1 MKEFNEFDAYI
12 NNELNESEKKSFEQR
27 LQDDKEFNDAFES
40 HLNLVLG
47 LETYHLKNILKEHKL
62 PSNNKNPK
70 KYGKYVV
77 SGIVLA
83 IIVAI
88 IGILIFKKPPQK
100 PAKPKIESDS
110 KKIFA
115 LYYETDP
122 GLPSKMG
129 FSKQIIFD
137 KGMIQYKIKNY
148 DQALEYWNTLENQN
162 NDTLIYYKAMIDINT
177 GNYSKSYSD
186 LQKLDEKSEFYPK
199 AQWYKLLILLKEK
212 KEQEAKALSK
222 ELISSKNNYRLEDIK
237 EIYRMLSKTRE

>member
-12 NNELNESEKKSFEQR
+12 NDELNESEKKSFEQR
-27 LQDDKEFNDAFES
+27 LQEDIDFYEAFES
-40 HLNLVLG
+40 HRNIVLG

-70 KYGKYVV
+70 KYGKYIV
-77 SGIVLA
+77 SAIVLA
-83 IIVAI
+83 IAATL
-88 IGILIFKKPPQK
+88 IGIALLKKPPQK
-100 PAKPKIESDS
+100 PPKPAKENNDKN
-110 KKIFA
+110 IFA

-129 FSKQIIFD
+129 FSKQIVFD

-148 DQALEYWNTLENQN
+148 NRALEHWNALENQN

-177 GNYSKSYSD
+177 GNYSKAYSD

-222 ELISSKNNYRLEDIK
+222 ELISSKSNYRLEDIK
-237 EIYRMLSKTRE
+237 EIYQRLSKIRE